1 VKLLL
6 RLPQYIC
13 PEPCYNNHRNLT
25 QKVAPLMPINTPENI
40 SDNTSETSPELLH
53 FNQLNL
59 PPALLTRLDEIGYQ
73 QMTPVQSLSLPVILN
88 STDAVVRADTGSGK
102 TTAFALTLL
111 AKLEAKSFSPQ
122 ALVLCPTRE
131 LAHQVADEVRK
142 LAKSMLNIKILT
154 LCGGEPSRI
163 QTNSLEHGAHVLVG
177 TPGRVL
183 DHLEQRN
190 VDLSMLTTLV
200 LDEADRMLEMGFQD
214 SLNAIVKHIPKTRQ
228 TLLFSATYPK
238 NIAALAEQVTTKAR
252 NIEAIQEQAK
262 PQIEQLFY
270 AMNNEDSAQLVMNLL
285 GDHQPENC
293 LVFCNT
299 KNEVKDIF
307 NTLRANK
314 FSVLALH
321 GELEQKDRDQAIIQ
335 FSNGSARV
343 LIATDV
349 ASRGLDIA
357 ELDLVISVNM
367 AHDLDTHTHRI
378 GRTGRAG
385 KEGVAITLIAEK
397 DDYKMRLLED
407 TFAEPIQVKPAP
419 ALSNNRPLKAN
430 MSTIQVS
437 GGKKDKLRPGDI
449 VGALT
454 KDNVLSADD
463 IGKIKLESTFGFVAV
478 NSRLAKHAL
487 GLINNNKI
495 KGKKFRAK
503 VL

>member
-1 VKLLL
+1 M
-6 RLPQYIC
+6 PDQT
-13 PEPCYNNHRNLT
+13 PE
-25 QKVAPLMPINTPENI
+25 NTPEMTEF
-40 SDNTSETSPELLH
+40 S
-53 FNQLNL
+53 QLNL
-59 PPALLTRLDEIGYQ
+59 APALISRLNEIGYE

-88 STDAVVRADTGSGK
+88 NTDAVVRANTGSGK
-102 TTAFALTLL
+102 TTAFTLALLS
-111 AKLEAKSFSPQ
+111 KLNTKSFAPQ

-131 LAHQVADEVRK
+131 LAHQVAEEVRN
-142 LAKSMLNIKILT
+142 LAKSMTNIKVLT

-163 QTNSLEHGAHVLVG
+163 QTSSLEHGAHVLVG

-190 VDLSMLTTLV
+190 VDLCSLNTFV
-200 LDEADRMLEMGFQD
+200 LDEADRMLEMGFQE
-214 SLNAIVKHIPKTRQ
+214 SLSAIVKHIPKVRQ

-238 NIAALAEQVTTKAR
+238 NIAALAEQVTTKAS
-252 NIEAIQEQAK
+252 NISAVEEEAK
-262 PQIEQLFY
+262 PRIKQLFY
-270 AMNNEDSAQLVMNLL
+270 AMNNEDSAQLVMSLL
-285 GDHQPENC
+285 TEHQPENC

-299 KNEVKDIF
+299 KNEVKDILS
-307 NTLRANK
+307 TLKANK

-335 FSNGSARV
+335 FSNDSVRV
-343 LIATDV
+343 LVATDV

-357 ELDLVISVNM
+357 ELDLVINVHM

-385 KEGVAITLIAEK
+385 KEGMAITLVAAQ

-407 TFAEPIQVKPAP
+407 TFADPIQVQPAP
-419 ALSNNRPLKAN
+419 NLSGIKPLKAT
-430 MSTIQVS
+430 MTTLQIS

-454 KDNVLSADD
+454 RDNVLSADD

-487 GLINNNKI
+487 GLISNNKI

-503 VL
+503 LL

>member
-1 VKLLL
+1 M
-6 RLPQYIC
+6 PDQTPANTTEI
-13 PEPCYNNHRNLT
+13 T
-25 QKVAPLMPINTPENI
+25 Q
-40 SDNTSETSPELLH
+40 
-53 FNQLNL
+53 FNQLSL
-59 PPALLTRLDEIGYQ
+59 APALISRLNEIGYE
-73 QMTPVQSLSLPVILN
+73 QMTPVQSLSLPVILDN
-88 STDAVVRADTGSGK
+88 TDAVVRANTGSGK
-102 TTAFALTLL
+102 TTAFALALL
-111 AKLEAKSFSPQ
+111 SKLNTKSFTPQ

-131 LAHQVADEVRK
+131 LAHQVAEEVRN
-142 LAKSMLNIKILT
+142 LAKSMTNIKVLT

-163 QTNSLEHGAHVLVG
+163 QTSSLEHGAHVLVG

-190 VDLSMLTTLV
+190 VDLSALNIFV
-200 LDEADRMLEMGFQD
+200 LDEADRMLEMGFQE
-214 SLNAIVKHIPKTRQ
+214 SLSAIVKHIPKARQ

-238 NIAALAEQVTTKAR
+238 NIAALAEQVTAKAT
-252 NIEAIQEQAK
+252 NINAIQEEAK
-262 PQIEQLFY
+262 PRIEQHFY
-270 AMNNEDSAQLVMNLL
+270 AMNHEDSAQLIMNLL
-285 GDHQPENC
+285 NEHQPENV
-293 LVFCNT
+293 LIFCNT
-299 KNEVKDIF
+299 KNEVKDILS
-307 NTLRANK
+307 TLQANK

-335 FSNGSARV
+335 FSNGSVRV
-343 LIATDV
+343 MVATDV

-357 ELDLVISVNM
+357 ELDLVINVHM

-385 KEGVAITLIAEK
+385 KEGMAITLVAAQ

-407 TFAEPIQVKPAP
+407 TFAEPIQIKPAP
-419 ALSNNRPLKAN
+419 ALSNNKPLKAT
-430 MSTIQVS
+430 MTTLQIS

-454 KDNVLSADD
+454 KDNVLSAED

-487 GLINNNKI
+487 GLISNNKI

-503 VL
+503 LL

>member
-1 VKLLL
+1 
-6 RLPQYIC
+6 
-13 PEPCYNNHRNLT
+13 
-25 QKVAPLMPINTPENI
+25 MPDKTPEN
-40 SDNTSETSPELLH
+40 TSKMTQFS
-53 FNQLNL
+53 QLNL
-59 PPALLTRLDEIGYQ
+59 APALISRLNEIGYE

-88 STDAVVRADTGSGK
+88 NTDAVVRANTGSGK
-102 TTAFALTLL
+102 TTAFALAMLS
-111 AKLEAKSFSPQ
+111 KLNTKSFAPQ

-131 LAHQVADEVRK
+131 LAHQVAEEVRN
-142 LAKSMLNIKILT
+142 LAKSMTNIKVLT

-163 QTNSLEHGAHVLVG
+163 QTSSLEHGAHVLVG
-177 TPGRVL
+177 TPGRIL

-190 VDLSMLTTLV
+190 VDLSSLNTFV
-200 LDEADRMLEMGFQD
+200 LDEADRMLEMGFQE
-214 SLNAIVKHIPKTRQ
+214 SLSAIVKHIPKVRQ

-238 NIAALAEQVTTKAR
+238 NIAALAEQVTTKAS
-252 NIEAIQEQAK
+252 NISAVEDEAK
-262 PQIEQLFY
+262 PRIKQHFY
-270 AMNNEDSAQLVMNLL
+270 AMNNEDSAQLVMSLL
-285 GDHQPENC
+285 TEHQPENC

-299 KNEVKDIF
+299 KNEVKDILS
-307 NTLRANK
+307 TLKANK

-335 FSNGSARV
+335 FSNGSVRV
-343 LIATDV
+343 LVATDV

-357 ELDLVISVNM
+357 ELDLVINVHM

-385 KEGVAITLIAEK
+385 KEGMAITLVAAQ

-407 TFAEPIQVKPAP
+407 TFTDPIQVQPAP
-419 ALSNNRPLKAN
+419 NLSDIKPLKAT
-430 MSTIQVS
+430 MTTLQIS

-454 KDNVLSADD
+454 RDNVLSADD

-487 GLINNNKI
+487 GLISNNKI

-503 VL
+503 LL